1 MSEGAMLLLLQRMQ
15 LSLRLLRTAAVIK
28 KVILLLLLLLLLR
41 GLFER
46 FKFAHFYLL
55 RMRVVYPALLF
66 ILLIPSGQQHRRRRC
81 QGW

>member
-28 KVILLLLLLLLLR
+28 KVILLLLLLLLLLR

-46 FKFAHFYLL
+46 FKFAHFNLL
-55 RMRVVYPALLF
+55 RM
-66 ILLIPSGQQHRRRRC
+66 
-81 QGW
+81 